1 MGRMD
6 LAAAK
11 RAYRKAKEVGNRSEE
26 AKWANNVGDIL
37 KNQGEYV
44 EARKWFRID
53 YDISVKYLPG
63 KDLLPTCQCLGEI
76 YLRLEEFEEALIY
89 QKKHLQL
96 AKEAD
101 DTVEKQRACTQLG
114 RTYYEILLRSEDDCD
129 AIQSAKKYFKKAM
142 ELAQVLKEKPP
153 PGHSSGFLEEYINA
167 HNNIGMLDLELDNP
181 EAARSILKKG
191 LQICDDEEVREYDAA
206 RSRLHHN
213 LGNVFME
220 LRCWDEAKKH
230 IEMDINICH
239 KISHPQGEAKG
250 YINLAELHNRTH
262 KYDNALLCYGKA
274 STLAKSMQDESA
286 LVEQIEQNIKIVK
299 KSIKVMEE
307 LRDEELML
315 KKLSAE
321 MTDAKGTSEER
332 KSMLQVHACLE
343 RLIEKSTIVFA
354 WLKHLEFSKRKKKIS
369 DELCD
374 KEKLSDAFL
383 VVGESYHKL
392 RNFRK
397 SLKWFNR
404 GYEGYEAIGNLEG
417 QALAKINIGNGLD
430 SIGEWT
436 GALQAFE
443 EAYRIASKA
452 NLPSVQLSALE
463 LMHYSHMMRFGNAQ
477 KARDLK
483 DKIQDLKESEHA
495 ERAECGTQEEC
506 SETDSEGHGNISND
520 RPNACSSPEPQT
532 SNSLRLEPLADLD
545 EANDDV
551 PLISILQPGKRLF
564 KRKQV
569 SGKRDVDT
577 DQTKKDCSAVADSQ
591 QTVVGRK
598 RIRVILS
605 DDESETEYELGC
617 PKDNFHKVPTQN
629 EEVSGESMYFDGAV
643 NYTNNTS
650 IQDNVEE
657 GSCSYTPLHP
667 NKVAPNVRNCRSLSN
682 NIAVETSGCSKR
694 GSQSDVGDSNG
705 SHCKTGASLV
715 NFHAYSKTE
724 DQKIKVEIEN
734 EHIAL
739 DSCSRNDESVKVELT
754 CLYYLQLPEDEK
766 SKGLL
771 PIIHHLEYGGKV
783 LKPLDLHA
791 VLRGASGNVVIEAS
805 VTGWVHKRLMKLYM
819 DCCHKFSEK
828 PSIKLLKKLYIS
840 EVEDDINV
848 SECELQDI
856 SAAPLLCALHVHNTV
871 AMLDLS
877 HNMLGNGTM
886 EKLKQLFASSSQ
898 MYGALTLDLH
908 CNRFGPT
915 ALFQICECPVL
926 FTRLEVLNMSRNRLT
941 DACGSYLSTILKNCR
956 ALYSL
961 NVEHCSLTSRTIQKV
976 ADALDSES
984 GLSQLWIGYNNP
996 VSGSTIQNLLAKLAS
1011 LSSFTELSM
1020 NGIKLSS
1027 HVVDSLSAFVK
1038 TPSLSKLLVGSSGIG
1053 TDGAIKVTKSLCY
1066 QKEETVKL
1074 DLSCCG
1080 LASPFFLILAQDIT
1094 LTSCILELNVGGNSI
1109 TEEGINALGMLLMNP
1124 CSNIKVLTL
1133 NKCHLK
1139 LSGVLCI
1146 IQALSGNKNLEELNL
1161 SENAKIDET
1170 FFVQPVKESL
1180 KLGQLLQGTSES
1192 VTSMDKPQTVETR
1205 QHCQNPGKEQDVC
1218 ETNMECDDLEVAD
1231 SEDEQPE
1238 EQTATSSS
1246 LSLPRRNHIISELST
1261 ALAMAN
1267 QLQILD
1273 LSNNG
1278 FSVEALETLYM
1289 SWSSSSSRTDIA
1301 RKHVKD
1307 DIAHFYVEGKMCCGV
1322 NSCCRKD

>member
-37 KNQGEYV
+37 KNLGEYV

-63 KDLLPTCQCLGEI
+63 KDLLPTCQSLGEI
-76 YLRLEEFEEALIY
+76 YLRLQDFEEALVY

-96 AKEAD
+96 AEEAD

-114 RTYYEILLRSEDDCD
+114 RTYHEIFLKSEDDCD

-153 PGHSSGFLEEYINA
+153 PGQCSGFLEEYINA
-167 HNNIGMLDLELDNP
+167 HNNIGMLDLDLDNP
-181 EAARSILKKG
+181 DAARDILEKG
-191 LQICDDEEVREYDAA
+191 LKICHDEEVREYDAA

-220 LRCWDEAKKH
+220 LRSWDEAKKH

-239 KISHPQGEAKG
+239 NINHSQGEAKG
-250 YINLAELHNRTH
+250 YINLAELHYKTQ

-299 KSIKVMEE
+299 KAFKVMEE
-307 LRDEELML
+307 LRDEELRL

-343 RLIEKSTIVFA
+343 RLIEKSSMVFA
-354 WLKHLEFSKRKKKIS
+354 WIK
-369 DELCD
+369 
-374 KEKLSDAFL
+374 
-383 VVGESYHKL
+383 
-392 RNFRK
+392 
-397 SLKWFNR
+397 
-404 GYEGYEAIGNLEG
+404 G

-430 SIGEWT
+430 CIGEWT

-452 NLPSVQLSALE
+452 NLPSIQLTALE
-463 LMHYSHMMRFGNAQ
+463 QMHYSHMMRFGNTH

-495 ERAECGTQEEC
+495 ERAECGTQDEC
-506 SETDSEGHGNISND
+506 SETDSEEHGNISND
-520 RPNACSSPEPQT
+520 RPNACDSPQLQT
-532 SNSLRLEPLADLD
+532 SNPLGIEPLAD
-545 EANDDV
+545 EADDDV
-551 PLISILQPGKRLF
+551 PLISFLQPGKRLF

-569 SGKRDVDT
+569 SGKQDVDT
-577 DQTKKDCSAVADSQ
+577 DQTKKGCSAVADSQ

-617 PKDNFHKVPTQN
+617 PKDSFHKVPRQS
-629 EEVSGESMYFDGAV
+629 EEVSEETMYFDGAV
-643 NYTNNTS
+643 YMDNPA

-657 GSCSYTPLHP
+657 GSCSNTPLHP
-667 NKVAPNVRNCRSLSN
+667 IRVAPNVSNCKSLRN
-682 NIAVETSGCSKR
+682 NIAVETTGCTQR
-694 GSQSDVGDSNG
+694 GSQSDVGDYNG
-705 SHCKTGASLV
+705 SHCKTGAALV

-724 DQKIKVEIEN
+724 NQKIKVEFEN

-754 CLYYLQLPEDEK
+754 CLYYLQLPDDEK

-771 PIIHHLEYGGKV
+771 PIIHHLEYGGRV

-791 VLRGASGNVVIEAS
+791 VLRGASENVVIEAS
-805 VTGWVHKRLMKLYM
+805 VNGWVHKRLMKLYM
-819 DCCHKFSEK
+819 DCCQKFSEK
-828 PSIKLLKKLYIS
+828 PSIKLLKKLYMS

-926 FTRLEVLNMSRNRLT
+926 FSRLEVLNISRNRLT

-976 ADALDSES
+976 ADALDTES
-984 GLSQLWIGYNNP
+984 GLSQLCIGYNNP
-996 VSGSTIQNLLAKLAS
+996 VSGSAIQNLLAKLAT
-1011 LSSFTELSM
+1011 LSSFAELSM

-1027 HVVDSLSAFVK
+1027 QVVDSLSAFVK

-1053 TDGAIKVTKSLCY
+1053 TEGAIKVTKSLCY

-1080 LASPFFLILAQDIT
+1080 LASPFFLKLTQDIT

-1109 TEEGINALGMLLMNP
+1109 TEEGISALGMLLMNP
-1124 CSNIKVLTL
+1124 CSNIKVLIL

-1139 LSGVLCI
+1139 LSGILCI
-1146 IQALSGNKNLEELNL
+1146 IQSLSDNKNLEELNL

-1170 FFVQPVKESL
+1170 VFGQHVKAM
-1180 KLGQLLQGTSES
+1180 GQQEHGTCES
-1192 VTSMDKPQTVETR
+1192 VESVDKTQRVETKH
-1205 QHCQNPGKEQDVC
+1205 HCQNPGKEQKLC
-1218 ETNMECDDLEVAD
+1218 ETDMECDDLEVAD
-1231 SEDEQPE
+1231 SEDEQIE
-1238 EQTATSSS
+1238 EQTATSRS
-1246 LSLPRRNHIISELST
+1246 LSLPRKNHIMEELST

-1289 SWSSSSSRTDIA
+1289 SWSSSSLRSGIA
-1301 RKHVKD
+1301 QKHVKD
-1307 DIAHFYVEGKMCCGV
+1307 ETVHFYVEGKICCGV
-1322 NSCCRKD
+1322 KSCCRKD

>member
-1 MGRMD
+1 MGRMEVS
-6 LAAAK
+6 AAK
-11 RAYRKAKEVGNRSEE
+11 RSYRKAAEVGNKSEE
-26 AKWANNVGDIL
+26 ARWANNVGDIL
-37 KNQGEYV
+37 KNHGEYV
-44 EARKWFRID
+44 EALRWFRID
-53 YDISVKYLPG
+53 YDISVKHLPG
-63 KDLLPTCQCLGEI
+63 KDLLPTCQSLGEI
-76 YLRLEEFEEALIY
+76 YLRLENFEEALIY

-96 AKEAD
+96 AEEAN

-114 RTYYEILLRSEDDCD
+114 RTYHEVFLRSEDDCD

-153 PGHSSGFLEEYINA
+153 PGESGSFLEEYINA

-181 EAARSILKKG
+181 DAARNILKKG
-191 LQICDDEEVREYDAA
+191 LQICDEEEVREYDAM

-213 LGNVFME
+213 LGNVFTA
-220 LRCWDEAKKH
+220 LRSWDEAKKH

-239 KISHPQGEAKG
+239 KINHVQGEAKG
-250 YINLAELHNRTH
+250 YINLAELHNKTL
-262 KYDNALLCYGKA
+262 KYDDALLCYGKA
-274 STLAKSMQDESA
+274 STLAKSMQDENA
-286 LVEQIEQNIKIVK
+286 LVEQIEDNIKTVK
-299 KSIKVMEE
+299 KAIKVMEE
-307 LRDEELML
+307 LREEELVL

-321 MTDAKGTSEER
+321 MTDARGTSEER

-343 RLIEKSTIVFA
+343 RLIEKSSMIFA
-354 WLKHLEFSKRKKKIS
+354 WLKHHEFSKRKKKIA

-383 VVGESYHKL
+383 VVGESYQNL

-397 SLKWFNR
+397 SLKWL
-404 GYEGYEAIGNLEG
+404 GKSYQGYEAISNLEG
-417 QALAKINIGNGLD
+417 QALAKINIGSGLD
-430 SIGEWT
+430 CIGEWT

-443 EAYRIASKA
+443 EGYRIALKA
-452 NLPSVQLSALE
+452 NLPSLQLSALE
-463 LMHYSHMMRFGNAQ
+463 HMHYSHMMRFGNAQ
-477 KARDLK
+477 KARELK
-483 DKIQDLKESEHA
+483 DKIQNLKESEHV
-495 ERAECGTQEEC
+495 ERAECGTQDEC

-532 SNSLRLEPLADLD
+532 SNSLRSEPLADLD

-551 PLISILQPGKRLF
+551 PLISFLQPGKRLF
-564 KRKQV
+564 KKKQV
-569 SGKRDVDT
+569 SGKQDVDT
-577 DQTKKDCSAVADSQ
+577 DQTKKDFSAVADSQ
-591 QTVVGRK
+591 QTVSGRK

-617 PKDNFHKVPTQN
+617 PKGSFHKVPRQN
-629 EEVSGESMYFDGAV
+629 EEVSEESMYFDGAV
-643 NYTNNTS
+643 NYTDNRA

-657 GSCSYTPLHP
+657 GSCTNSSLHP
-667 NKVAPNVRNCRSLSN
+667 IKMAPNFSNFRSLSN
-682 NIAVETSGCSKR
+682 NKAVGTAGKR
-694 GSQSDVGDSNG
+694 GSQCDAGDSNDTQ
-705 SHCKTGASLV
+705 CKTGAALV

-724 DQKIKVEIEN
+724 DQKIKIEIEN

-739 DSCSRNDESVKVELT
+739 DSCSRSDESVKVELT
-754 CLYYLQLPEDEK
+754 CLYYLQLPDDEK

-771 PIIHHLEYGGKV
+771 PIIHHLECGGRV
-783 LKPLDLHA
+783 LKPLDLYA
-791 VLRGASGNVVIEAS
+791 ILRGSSENVVIEAS
-805 VTGWVHKRLMKLYM
+805 VNGWVHKRLMKLYM
-819 DCCHKFSEK
+819 DCCQNLSEK

-856 SAAPLLCALHVHNTV
+856 SAAPLLHALHVHNTV

-926 FTRLEVLNMSRNRLT
+926 FTRLEVLNVSRNRLT

-961 NVEHCSLTSRTIQKV
+961 NVEHCSLTSRAIQKIS
-976 ADALDSES
+976 DALDSES
-984 GLSQLWIGYNNP
+984 GLSQLSIGYNNP
-996 VSGSTIQNLLAKLAS
+996 VSGSAIQNLLAKLAT
-1011 LSSFTELSM
+1011 LSSFAELSM
-1020 NGIKLSS
+1020 NGIKLSNQ
-1027 HVVDSLSAFVK
+1027 VADSLSSLVK

-1080 LASPFFLILAQDIT
+1080 LASPFFLKIIQDIT
-1094 LTSCILELNVGGNSI
+1094 LTSSILELNLGGNPI
-1109 TEEGINALGMLLMNP
+1109 TEEGINALGMLLTNP
-1124 CSNIKVLTL
+1124 GSNIKVLIL

-1146 IQALSGNKNLEELNL
+1146 IQALSDNKNLEELDL
-1161 SENAKIDET
+1161 SENAKTDSSE
-1170 FFVQPVKESL
+1170 
-1180 KLGQLLQGTSES
+1180 LGQQEHGTCES
-1192 VTSMDKPQTVETR
+1192 VSSMNKPQRVETE
-1205 QHCQNPGKEQDVC
+1205 HHSQNPSKEKELC

-1231 SEDEQPE
+1231 SEDEQIE
-1238 EQTATSSS
+1238 EETATSSS
-1246 LSLPRRNHIISELST
+1246 LSLPRSNYIIKELST

-1289 SWSSSSSRTDIA
+1289 SWSSSSSRTGIA
-1301 RKHVKD
+1301 QRHVKD
-1307 DIAHFYVEGKMCCGV
+1307 ETVHFYVQGKICCGV
-1322 NSCCRKD
+1322 KSCCRKD